1 MTPDTG
7 EASGA
12 PAQPASVESFGY
24 AQELKRSLS
33 LLDLLIYGL
42 VFIVPGAPVA
52 VFGFVFNASGGMVP
66 LVYIVGLIAMMF
78 TAASYITMS
87 RAYPIAGSVYAYA
100 GRAISQDI
108 GFLAGWALLLDY
120 LLGPTL
126 ILVLSA
132 VAVHSMVPDVP
143 REAWIVGFVVINTF
157 ISLLG
162 IETTARTAM
171 VFLALQIVGLIVFMV
186 AAGIALSHGVAGA
199 HLSLKPLFNPD
210 IVSPSLI
217 FSALSLAVLSFLG
230 FDAISTLAEEA
241 KGGGAAIGRAT
252 LLSLVLCTT
261 IFVVLTYTASLFVLD
276 RTSLA
281 SGEATDA
288 AFYNIATTV
297 GGPWLKAMLALPG
310 VLFAGLPSA
319 LAAQVATARLMYAM
333 SRDGKLPRALGH
345 ISAKRKVPDRAI
357 LFIAA
362 VTLVLGIVAAEQIEL
377 LTSIVNFGALTGFL
391 VLHVAV
397 VAYMLRQ
404 GRLLSGFGSI
414 VLAIVGFAIIAYA
427 LYNLATMAKIVGLV
441 WLAVGVAALAIVGET
456 KTPPA

>member
-1 MTPDTG
+1 MSNDLGSQTPPPSAT
-7 EASGA
+7 
-12 PAQPASVESFGY
+12 VEDFGY
-24 AQELKRSLS
+24 RQELKRSLS
-33 LLDLLIYGL
+33 LLDLLVYGL

-52 VFGFVFNASGGMVP
+52 VFGFVFNASAGMVP
-66 LVYIVGLIAMMF
+66 LVYLVGLVAMMF

-100 GRAISQDI
+100 GRAINETA
-108 GFLAGWALLLDY
+108 GFLAGWVLLLDY

-132 VAVHSMVPDVP
+132 VAVHAMVPEVP
-143 REAWIVGFVVINTF
+143 REACIVAFVVMITVV
-157 ISLLG
+157 SLFG
-162 IETTARTAM
+162 IETTARTAL
-171 VFLALQIVGLIVFMV
+171 VFLGLQILGLVVFMV
-186 AAGIALSHGVAGA
+186 AAFIALSHGVAGA

-210 IVSPSLI
+210 VMTPSLI

-252 LLSLVLCTT
+252 FLSLILCTT
-261 IFVVLTYTASLFVLD
+261 IFIVLTYTASLFLLD

-288 AFYNIATTV
+288 AFYNIATIV
-297 GGPWLKAMLALPG
+297 GGDWLKAMLALPG

-319 LAAQVATARLMYAM
+319 LAAQVATARLMYSM

-345 ISAKRKVPDRAI
+345 ISEKRKVPDRAI

-362 VTLVLGIVAAEQIEL
+362 VTLVLGLVAAEQIEL

-391 VLHVAV
+391 MLHVSV
-397 VAYMLRQ
+397 VAYMVRK
-404 GRLLSGFGSI
+404 GRIVSGFGNI
-414 VLAIVGFAIIAYA
+414 VSAIVGFVIIAYV
-427 LYNLATMAKIVGLV
+427 LFNLATMAKIVGLV
-441 WLAVGVAALAIVGET
+441 WLAVGFAAIGFY
-456 KTPPA
+456 KPPSNAA

>member
-1 MTPDTG
+1 MSNAVDG
-7 EASGA
+7 SQGA
-12 PAQPASVESFGY
+12 PVPSTVEDFGY
-24 AQELKRSLS
+24 KQELKRSLT
-33 LLDLLIYGL
+33 LLDLLVYGL

-52 VFGFVFNASGGMVP
+52 VFGFVFNASQGMVP

-78 TAASYITMS
+78 TAASYITMA
-87 RAYPIAGSVYAYA
+87 RAYPIAGSVYTYA
-100 GRAISQDI
+100 GRAIHEDV

-143 REAWIVGFVVINTF
+143 REAWIVGFVIIITV
-157 ISLLG
+157 ISLFG
-162 IETTARTAM
+162 IETTARTAI
-171 VFLALQIVGLIVFMV
+171 VFLGLQILGLIIFMV
-186 AAGIALSHGVAGA
+186 AAGIALAHGAGGA

-210 IVSPSLI
+210 VISPSLI
-217 FSALSLAVLSFLG
+217 FGALSLAVLSFLG

-241 KGGGAAIGRAT
+241 KGGGDAIGRAT
-252 LLSLVLCTT
+252 FLSLILCTT

-276 RTSLA
+276 RTSLPP
-281 SGEATDA
+281 GEQTDA
-288 AFYNIATTV
+288 AFYYIATAV
-297 GGPWLKAMLALPG
+297 GGKWLQWMLALPG

-319 LAAQVATARLMYAM
+319 LAAQVATARLMYSM

-362 VTLVLGIVAAEQIEL
+362 ITLVLGLVAAEQIEL

-391 VLHVAV
+391 VLHLSV
-397 VAYMLRQ
+397 VAYMLRK
-404 GRLLSGFGSI
+404 GKLLSGFGNI
-414 VLAIVGFAIIAYA
+414 VLAVIGFAIIAYV
-427 LYNLATMAKIVGLV
+427 LYNLAETAKIVGLV
-441 WLAVGVAALAIVGET
+441 WLAVGTAALAFI
-456 KTPPA
+456 KKPAA